1 MITGN
6 INMDIIFGVL
16 FLLILINTILVV
28 ALFKKLSHIR
38 KSQKVL
44 NELFSGESVEELL
57 YKVLEQQEIIS
68 NEALDI
74 KKQILQLENKQKYC
88 FDRISLVRYR
98 GTQEDGAKLSYS
110 IGISNENEDGLII
123 TGIHFRN
130 GVNLYFK
137 HVKEGMSDIEL
148 SEEEKKVL
156 ARTKVNEVYSE

>member
-1 MITGN
+1 MIFEN

-16 FLLILINTILVV
+16 LLLIFINTVLVIV
-28 ALFKKLSHIR
+28 LFNKISKIR

-57 YKVLEQQEIIS
+57 YKVLEQQEVIS
-68 NEALDI
+68 NEALGI

-88 FDRISLVRYR
+88 FDRIGLIRYR
-98 GTQEDGAKLSYS
+98 APQEDGAKLSYS
-110 IGISNENEDGLII
+110 IGFSNENEDGLVI
-123 TGIHFRN
+123 TGLHFRN

-137 HVKEGMSDIEL
+137 HVKEGVPDIEL

>member
-16 FLLILINTILVV
+16 FLFILINTILVIV
-28 ALFKKLSHIR
+28 LFKKLSQIR

-57 YKVLEQQEIIS
+57 YKVLEQQEVIS
-68 NEALDI
+68 NEALEI
-74 KKQILQLENKQKYC
+74 KKQILHLENKQKYC

-98 GTQEDGAKLSYS
+98 GPQEDGAKLSYS
-110 IGISNENEDGLII
+110 IGISNENEDGLVI

-137 HVKEGMSDIEL
+137 HVKEGVSDIEL
-148 SEEEKKVL
+148 SEEEKKVM
-156 ARTKVNEVYSE
+156 ARTKVSEIYSE